1 MLAVLLMMK
10 LDHQMYQ
17 TNQHSKLLVKV
28 QLHLHHGLRMMQIHL
43 IINHLHLPI
52 QTI

>member
-1 MLAVLLMMK
+1 MLVVLLMMK

-17 TNQHSKLLVKV
+17 VNQQSNPLVKV
-28 QLHLHHGLRMMQIHL
+28 QLPLHHGLRMMQIHL